1 MPAITAS
8 GTFTS
13 HSVTIKAH
21 ERNMFLWLTCCLNEF
36 LLVRYEGKGIH
47 ILSLR
52 HSRTIWQQQLF
63 MLWEC
68 LLVPNSLLWF
78 GVILK
83 GFREIAETLKGSK
96 GSRCQVWSY
105 LSLHAH
111 PQTQKSLLI
120 SSPQS
125 CRYFHCFQREEG
137 IPEKLKNHPAHT
149 VQGLECWRK
158 SETS

>member
-13 HSVTIKAH
+13 HSVTIKSH

-36 LLVRYEGKGIH
+36 LLVRYREKAFIFFPKTQSNNLTATTIYAVGVFTGPRTVCCR
-47 ILSLR
+47 SL
-52 HSRTIWQQQLF
+52 
-63 MLWEC
+63 
-68 LLVPNSLLWF
+68 

-83 GFREIAETLKGSK
+83 GFWEIAETLKGSK
-96 GSRCQVWSY
+96 EADVRCGVIC
-105 LSLHAH
+105 LCRP
-111 PQTQKSLLI
+111 PQNRKSLLI

-137 IPEKLKNHPAHT
+137 IWKVEKPSTHGA
-149 VQGLECWRK
+149 GAECWRK